1 MNYLEKERLILDKLR
16 ETDYAIFG
24 GSKDD
29 ALSFVSNSLL
39 AIIEYQNTI
48 VRTNIIKA
56 TYDDGNAKKDNE
68 RAFKQATDGIDALNI
83 LCREL
88 GLKPFMST
96 TLINMRGFR
105 TTISD
110 YTSELFAVSQ
120 SFTI

>member
-1 MNYLEKERLILDKLR
+1 MSYLEKERLILDRLR

-29 ALSFVSNSLL
+29 ALSFVANSLL
-39 AIIEYQNTI
+39 SIIEYQNTV
-48 VRTNIIKA
+48 VRTNILE
-56 TYDDGNAKKDNE
+56 TTHNNDDTKKDRE
-68 RAFKQATDGIDALNI
+68 RALKQATDGIDSLNI